1 MRVAFLFLLVVPP
14 YAAAQTPSLD
24 SVARIEIGRT
34 VRVADSAGATT
45 SGEPRSIARD
55 TLTIA
60 EALTFR
66 QIDGRAVKLLEIRSA
81 LDPGTRHKRA
91 WFGGVAGLVVG
102 AGIGYLVAVP
112 RVRATERNG
121 DGPFQQIEYVFDPAI
136 GGILGAIVGGI
147 VGARGHEHWEVQYR
161 APQPER

>member
-1 MRVAFLFLLVVPP
+1 MRVAVLFLLLIPP
-14 YAAAQTPSLD
+14 CVRAQTPVLD
-24 SVARIEIGRT
+24 SVARLKIGRT
-34 VRVADSAGATT
+34 VRVTDSGGGITF
-45 SGEPRSIARD
+45 GELRSIDRD

-60 EALTFR
+60 EALSLR
-66 QIDGRAVKLLEIRSA
+66 QIDERAVKLFELRSV

-91 WFGGVAGLVVG
+91 WFGGVAGLVIG

-136 GGILGAIVGGI
+136 GGVLGAIVGGI
-147 VGARGHEHWEVQYR
+147 VGARGHEHWQIQYR
-161 APQPER
+161 APGT